1 MHRMSYS
8 CDAQLNINCFT
19 SLCCFA
25 GVPPPDHDEEETAQ
39 ELATV
44 AARACA
50 QAPEDVTS
58 AETST
63 ALATSAE
70 SGVSE
75 PASLPTAATTA
86 CMPPAAL
93 PLASVSEVAA
103 TTAVSSA
110 SLPQFMLPTALHGAG
125 QGIRVQAGVTSAAS
139 QLAAYSSRSPAR
151 QFRGPGMSAQPSVS
165 MPAAPGVD
173 PAIAPFAGL
182 LTSPAAAPPP
192 PAVHGMMGGHGMIY
206 VPGYGVMPV
215 APSVLPTWGPHVSAG
230 MPVYGTQ
237 PAGMPVHSTQPA
249 GMPVHSTQP
258 AGMPVHS
265 TQPAGMPVHSIQPAG
280 MPVHSTQP
288 AGMPVY
294 GSQSSHMHGPCTA
307 FGAVPVPGNMPQ
319 QYSAAAPAAG
329 NAMPSQPRIV
339 RAFPQLSSFKS
350 LENLYEVV
358 TYGNFMSGTLS
369 FADRTKADPDWRRGL
384 SKQLFDIDSAVKEM
398 TERAEAESRQT
409 GQKVSPRKH
418 AKIMDVER
426 AEHGESKDTGKP
438 TPVAS
443 WVKTVLGPIR
453 ADKNKEQ
460 KGVHEAYCVLH

>member
-1 MHRMSYS
+1 MH
-8 CDAQLNINCFT
+8 INCLT
-19 SLCCFA
+19 SLCCCA
-25 GVPPPDHDEEETAQ
+25 GVPPPDHDGEETAQ

-50 QAPEDVTS
+50 QAPGDVTS

-63 ALATSAE
+63 ALAASAE
-70 SGVSE
+70 SSVSE
-75 PASLPTAATTA
+75 PASLPTAATSV

-93 PLASVSEVAA
+93 HLASASEVAA
-103 TTAVSSA
+103 TTAVPSA
-110 SLPQFMLPTALHGAG
+110 SLPRSMLPTALPGAG
-125 QGIRVQAGVTSAAS
+125 QGIRMQAGVTSAAS
-139 QLAAYSSRSPAR
+139 QLAAHASRSPAR

-165 MPAAPGVD
+165 MPVAPGVD

-215 APSVLPTWGPHVSAG
+215 SPSVVPTWGPHVSAG
-230 MPVYGTQ
+230 MPVYGSQ
-237 PAGMPVHSTQPA
+237 PVGMPVHSTQPV
-249 GMPVHSTQP
+249 GMPVYGSHT
-258 AGMPVHS
+258 
-265 TQPAGMPVHSIQPAG
+265 
-280 MPVHSTQP
+280 

-294 GSQSSHMHGPCTA
+294 GSQSTLNHGPSIA
-307 FGAVPVPGNMPQ
+307 FGTVPVPGSMPPQ
-319 QYSAAAPAAG
+319 HSAAAPAAG
-329 NAMPSQPRIV
+329 SAMPSQPRIV